1 MSDKNF
7 VQEDNAVVVY
17 NQPVAIDLNDASE
30 KLIAFTDKLCSSV
43 TTWKEIDLQMHQMDL
58 QFNAYIAGVEAD
70 YAKFK
75 RKMPV
80 VEKQLDEIN
89 KNMGKLLDRALEMD
103 AETELEIKMK
113 LRYLDMVE
121 KYMDNLSAV
130 IMQML

>member
-1 MSDKNF
+1 
-7 VQEDNAVVVY
+7 
-17 NQPVAIDLNDASE
+17 
-30 KLIAFTDKLCSSV
+30 
-43 TTWKEIDLQMHQMDL
+43 MHQMDL